1 MIMAARK
8 CEQCGKEFTA
18 QRSTA
23 RFCCATCRVAW
34 NRNKKQSSA
43 EVKILALPKPK
54 QREHAGGSHTK
65 AQAEQLADVDTSGTV
80 EASTREKFDELG
92 VNMASPDVAVT
103 LTVAKRID
111 HNMTETGA
119 ALKSL
124 VSAWQESYDRVIG
137 SVPAK
142 ADPLD
147 ELKAKRDELTARARG

>member
-1 MIMAARK
+1 MAARN
-8 CEQCGKEFTA
+8 CEQCGKNFTA

-23 RFCCATCRVAW
+23 RFCSPTCRVAW
-34 NRNKKQSSA
+34 NRSKKQSSA
-43 EVKILALPKPK
+43 DVKIISLPKPK
-54 QREHAGGSHTK
+54 AREHAGGSHTK
-65 AQAEQLADVDTSGTV
+65 AQADQLAEVDTSGTV
-80 EASTREKFDELG
+80 EASTRAKFDELG

-119 ALKSL
+119 AVKSL

-147 ELKAKRDELTARARG
+147 ELKAKRDELMARARG